1 VATVRQT
8 LLWAEVT
15 TAYRPRTDV
24 ERWQIQDRLTARL
37 RHLGCEARPRFYN
50 GPDGRL
56 AFRLR
61 VGWRL
66 SPALLRGLE
75 HIDDVAH
82 APR

>member
-1 VATVRQT
+1 MRQT

-24 ERWQIQDRLTARL
+24 ERWQIQDQLTVRL
-37 RHLGCEARPRFYN
+37 RQLGCEARPRFYH

-66 SPALLRGLE
+66 SSSLRRGLE
-75 HIDDVAH
+75 RIDDVGH
-82 APR
+82 VPR